1 MSLTRTGEVF
11 INKLQGLKK
20 SSLFPEITWVKLFL
34 SPARPHKPNVYK
46 NIYFLFQKKHTQT
59 KNISL
64 ALLFVRIYIYI
75 YIYIYLRP
83 LGWRIFSPPAFPE
96 TSVCVSMCIHV
107 WYVKKSFSDFRSEIH
122 LVRRNIG
129 STGQYFR
136 AWKKLYLHISR
147 NK

>member
-1 MSLTRTGEVF
+1 MAVLRLKYFMSLTRTGEVF

-46 NIYFLFQKKHTQT
+46 NIYFLFQKKHTQ

-75 YIYIYLRP
+75 YINIYIYIYIFAAA
-83 LGWRIFSPPAFPE
+83 GVKNIFVTRISGNK
-96 TSVCVSMCIHV
+96 CMCI
-107 WYVKKSFSDFRSEIH
+107 YVYTCMVCKKKFFWFSLWNSPCP
-122 LVRRNIG
+122 
-129 STGQYFR
+129 T
-136 AWKKLYLHISR
+136 
-147 NK
+147 